1 MNEVQLNNG
10 VSIPAIG
17 IGPAAARSGNL
28 NLKSDIPLINFGFRA
43 YNKFCLRP
51 VLYHNYVNSV
61 AHAFQVGFKLLDF
74 SSSYGDG
81 VLINKAIRFEN
92 AYFSNWRV
100 WGLIMWIY

>member
-43 YNKFCLRP
+43 YNKFCLR
-51 VLYHNYVNSV
+51 SC
-61 AHAFQVGFKLLDF
+61 
-74 SSSYGDG
+74 
-81 VLINKAIRFEN
+81 AI
-92 AYFSNWRV
+92 S
-100 WGLIMWIY
+100 